1 VAGGIDWFRW
11 HHGAVTD
18 PKFQLVAR
26 KAGASLPDVL
36 AVWAFVL
43 ERASSATERGC
54 FGAIDAEALD
64 CLFGF
69 PSTETRT
76 ADILRVFAERGLTT
90 DGRISRWE
98 ERQPKRE
105 REDDKSTGRVQAHR
119 DRKRQETPGN
129 ANPPQETPR
138 GEERREEKKDSVP
151 KGTGGEPPSDRETV
165 FAEGVPLLT
174 AAGVSEKNARSML
187 AGLCKKHGE
196 FAVVE
201 AIAATAH
208 AHPGEPVSWLQAL
221 LNGPRKTENQAR
233 RHYDTAEETAKR
245 LKADERNATGVPAEV
260 RAFAQ
265 QIKRVA

>member
-1 VAGGIDWFRW
+1 MAGGIDWFRW

-26 KAGASLPDVL
+26 KAGASLPDVI

-54 FGAIDAEALD
+54 FGEIDAEALD

-76 ADILRVFAERGLTT
+76 ADILRVLAERGLTT

-98 ERQPKRE
+98 ERQPRRE

-119 DRKRQETPGN
+119 DRKRHETPGN
-129 ANPPQETPR
+129 AKPEQETPR
-138 GEERREEKKDSVP
+138 GEERREEVSVP
-151 KGTGGEPPSDRETV
+151 KGTGGTPPTDRESV

-174 AAGVSEKNARSML
+174 ASGVSEKNVRSML

-196 FAVVE
+196 RNVVL
-201 AIAATAH
+201 AIAKTASD
-208 AHPGEPVSWLQAL
+208 HPGEPVSWLQAL
-221 LNGPRKTENQAR
+221 LNGPQKAANQP
-233 RHYDTAEETAKR
+233 RHYDDAEKTARMLADMKKDTAPPSLETLAR
-245 LKADERNATGVPAEV
+245 MAEIRKAA
-260 RAFAQ
+260 
-265 QIKRVA
+265 